1 MPALTAQSVP
11 FYRMVDKPKD
21 DIWLAGLDA
30 CRGGWLVVFV
40 RPGRGEIQSPRIIQE
55 FADVLES
62 IEKPRIVAVDIPI
75 GLPEQSEIRGRAPE
89 REVRPLLGKLKSSVF
104 RVPSRRAI
112 EVGVDDAISD
122 HKERYL
128 HCCAIARS
136 TSLDNKAFGKQS
148 FCLFRKIIQV
158 DRVLRTERQPNER
171 VFEVHPEVAFWRL
184 NGSEPLSEP
193 KKCNHRCHEPGLAC
207 RRRLLITE
215 GFPDDIVNAVP
226 PDGADYDDL
235 LDALACAAI
244 ARRIHKKRA
253 KSFPHAY
260 KCDAFGLRMAIWA

>member
-75 GLPEQSEIRGRAPE
+75 GLPEQSEIKGRAPE

-104 RVPSRRAI
+104 RVPSRSSI
-112 EVGVDDAISD
+112 EVGANDAISD
-122 HKERYL
+122 DKERYL

-215 GFPDDIVNAVP
+215 GFPDDIVNQVP
-226 PDGADYDDL
+226 PNGADYDDL

-244 ARRIHKKRA
+244 ARRIHEKQA

-260 KCDAFGLRMAIWA
+260 RCDAFGLRMAIWA